1 MGERIAVE
9 NIIQDFMVERSIPSD
24 FDEFSVFERGELGR
38 GA

>member
-9 NIIQDFMVERSIPSD
+9 KIIQDFTVERSIPSD
-24 FDEFSVFERGELGR
+24 FDEFSVFEHGELGK